1 MPHLGQGYRP
11 VDTNNH
17 GEDVWSVGAYRYTG
31 AKLNDSNPVCMTGVD
46 ADECCGVDVKCD
58 PLGQEFHLQREKDNA
73 LRIIWDA
80 QTWMAKMCG
89 VILQKTGTC
98 LILLE
103 LIRGNERQ
111 SVF

>member
-1 MPHLGQGYRP
+1 
-11 VDTNNH
+11 
-17 GEDVWSVGAYRYTG
+17 
-31 AKLNDSNPVCMTGVD
+31 
-46 ADECCGVDVKCD
+46 
-58 PLGQEFHLQREKDNA
+58 LQREKDNA